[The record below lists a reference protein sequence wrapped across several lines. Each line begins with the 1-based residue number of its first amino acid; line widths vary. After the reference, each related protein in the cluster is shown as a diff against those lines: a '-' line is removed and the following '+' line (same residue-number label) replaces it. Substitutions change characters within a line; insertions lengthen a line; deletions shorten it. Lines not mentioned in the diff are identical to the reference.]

1 MFYHLTRY
9 HIVVEEEVFAM
20 TRGKRVAPVSIRPNP
35 RAAAAR
41 AAAMARARSVR
52 GSVRGSREEPQSQ
65 SKTRPRRR
73 GRFLVQLV
81 VSAMVLLCVVA
92 AKITMPD
99 ITAKYSGEVL
109 RLMGEETDFV
119 AAFSAAGRAI
129 GGEAA
134 GEAIEELCVAVFGS
148 DAVEISATVDRT
160 DAVYSADTIPARV
173 EMLQQ
178 VLGFDYT
185 CPVDGT
191 LSSSFGYRDHP
202 VAEQERFHY
211 GLDLSAEEGAVI
223 RAFADGTVLAVA
235 ESTELGK
242 YVEVVHANGY
252 TTLYAHC
259 SRINASAGQSVK
271 AGDPIAE
278 VGSTGDAT
286 GNHLHF
292 ELCCDGTYLNP
303 IYYVF

>member
-1 MFYHLTRY
+1 
-9 HIVVEEEVFAM
+9 M
-20 TRGKRVAPVSIRPNP
+20 TRGKRVAPVSTRPDP

-52 GSVRGSREEPQSQ
+52 GTVRGSREEAQPQP
-65 SKTRPRRR
+65 KPRRR
-73 GRFLVQLV
+73 KSKFLVQLV
-81 VSAMVLLCVVA
+81 VSATVLLCVVA

-129 GGEAA
+129 GGEEA

-148 DAVEISATVDRT
+148 DAVEISTTVDRT
-160 DAVYSADTIPARV
+160 DAVYSADTTPERV
-173 EMLQQ
+173 EMQQ
-178 VLGFDYT
+178 QILGFDYV
-185 CPVDGT
+185 CPVEGE
-191 LSSSFGYRDHP
+191 LSSSFGDRDHP
-202 VAEQERFHY
+202 MVGQERFHY

-252 TTLYAHC
+252 
-259 SRINASAGQSVK
+259 
-271 AGDPIAE
+271 
-278 VGSTGDAT
+278 
-286 GNHLHF
+286 
-292 ELCCDGTYLNP
+292 
-303 IYYVF
+303 

>member
-1 MFYHLTRY
+1 
-9 HIVVEEEVFAM
+9 M
-20 TRGKRVAPVSIRPNP
+20 TRGKRVAPISARPDP

-52 GSVRGSREEPQSQ
+52 GSTRGSREEVLQHTKSH
-65 SKTRPRRR
+65 PRRKSK
-73 GRFLVQLV
+73 FLVQLV
-81 VSAMVLLCVVA
+81 VSATVLLCVVA

-99 ITAKYSGEVL
+99 ITAKYSEEVL
-109 RLMGEETDFV
+109 RLMGEKTDFV

-129 GGEAA
+129 GGEEA
-134 GEAIEELCVAVFGS
+134 GEAIEELCVAVFGN
-148 DAVEISATVDRT
+148 DTVEVSTTVDRT
-160 DAVYSADTIPARV
+160 DAVYSADTTPERV
-173 EMLQQ
+173 EMQQ
-178 VLGFDYT
+178 QILGFDYV
-185 CPVDGT
+185 CPVDGA

-202 VAEQERFHY
+202 MVGQERFHY
-211 GLDLSAEEGAVI
+211 GLDLSAEEGAII

-242 YVEVVHANGY
+242 YVEVIHANGY

-259 SRINASAGQSVK
+259 NRINASAGQLVK

-303 IYYVF
+303 IYYVV

>member
-1 MFYHLTRY
+1 
-9 HIVVEEEVFAM
+9 M
-20 TRGKRVAPVSIRPNP
+20 TRGKRVAPVSARPDP

-41 AAAMARARSVR
+41 AAAMARTAAMARARSVR
-52 GSVRGSREEPQSQ
+52 GTVRGSREESPSQ
-65 SKTRPRRR
+65 PKPRRR
-73 GRFLVQLV
+73 KSKFLVQLV
-81 VSAMVLLCVVA
+81 VSATVLLCVVA

-129 GGEAA
+129 GGDEA

-148 DAVEISATVDRT
+148 DTVEINTAVDRT
-160 DAVYSADTIPARV
+160 DAVYSADTTPERV
-173 EMLQQ
+173 EMQQ
-178 VLGFDYT
+178 QILGFDYV
-185 CPVDGT
+185 CPVEGT
-191 LSSSFGYRDHP
+191 LSSSFGYR
-202 VAEQERFHY
+202 
-211 GLDLSAEEGAVI
+211 
-223 RAFADGTVLAVA
+223 AVA
-235 ESTELGK
+235 EGTELGK

-303 IYYVF
+303 IYYVV